1 MLLTIT
7 LDAEEDLI
15 GLCVEFS
22 SIVGIGCMQAVTM
35 GCSLMQGTVH
45 VDETGG

>member
-1 MLLTIT
+1 MTIT

-15 GLCVEFS
+15 GLCVEFP
-22 SIVGIGCMQAVTM
+22 SIVGIGSMQAVTM
-35 GCSLMQGTVH
+35 CASLMKGIVH